1 MRLLTQ
7 SLRQQHG
14 EQKGGAEV
22 DGGENGRRFEGRS
35 VLQRA
40 EENHVQQYE
49 NAQACTAERQRVTA
63 VQGEKEHRCR
73 SKRCD
78 RRFREGGHILVEPEE
93 NVVVVEK
100 PDNVAEVTVESLW
113 EDISDNLVI
122 APEPAVYGPAPTPD
136 NGDDDLIF
144 PDDDLFPDDLNVMY
158 GPPTDCD
165 LMDGNDI
172 MA

>member
-1 MRLLTQ
+1 MAKKEESKNT
-7 SLRQQHG
+7 STG
-14 EQKGGAEV
+14 AYAFAAGVVAGTVGGQV
-22 DGGENGRRFEGRS
+22 
-35 VLQRA
+35 
-40 EENHVQQYE
+40 
-49 NAQACTAERQRVTA
+49 AQAQETQQVHVKPDNEA
-63 VQGEKEHRCR
+63 G
-73 SKRCD
+73 S
-78 RRFREGGHILVEPEE
+78 EGQVEQVEVNVVEPEE

-113 EDISDNLVI
+113 EDISDNSVI

-165 LMDGNDI
+165 LMDGDDI